1 MFITNNYEDIRS
13 LPEEQSNFLHAIVH
27 QVKIYSFSKAYEST
41 RGMLQIFSC
50 YYGLLR
56 EGQAHIACNKL
67 ARIGITR
74 SSQHEE
80 EFEMMQGLINGLERI
95 LVAEAWK
102 DWKYDL
108 GIRDVETE
116 EFGVIKEGVN

>member
-1 MFITNNYEDIRS
+1 MASWAKARLTLLVINWQELAS
-13 LPEEQSNFLHAIVH
+13 LEAV
-27 QVKIYSFSKAYEST
+27 
-41 RGMLQIFSC
+41 
-50 YYGLLR
+50 
-56 EGQAHIACNKL
+56 
-67 ARIGITR
+67 
-74 SSQHEE
+74 HEE